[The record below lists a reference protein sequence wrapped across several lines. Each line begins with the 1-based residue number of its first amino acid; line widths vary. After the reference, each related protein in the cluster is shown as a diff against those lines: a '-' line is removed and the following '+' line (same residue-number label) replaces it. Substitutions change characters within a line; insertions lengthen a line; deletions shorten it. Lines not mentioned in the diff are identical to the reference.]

1 MFLSLVNVKVK
12 SIKKNHIKMRINKN
26 KKFNKNNKIF
36 TNCDQKANWKQVSL
50 LDLRPIPK

>member
-1 MFLSLVNVKVK
+1 MFLSLVNVKVN

-36 TNCDQKANWKQVSL
+36 TSCDQKAN
-50 LDLRPIPK
+50 